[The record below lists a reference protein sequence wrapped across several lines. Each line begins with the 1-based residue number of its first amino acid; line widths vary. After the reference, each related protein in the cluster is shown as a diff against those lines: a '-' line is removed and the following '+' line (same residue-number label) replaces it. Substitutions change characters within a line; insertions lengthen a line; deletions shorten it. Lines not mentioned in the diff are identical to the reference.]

1 MAAKKK
7 AAKAGAAAVA
17 AKNSPYVQRLIEDE
31 DLRESIVS
39 AYEAARNAY
48 ARLDNGKSPAKQIF
62 DDKKLQ
68 KDLKEA
74 AENFR
79 DAAVTLREAPK
90 RKRKGGFGRILLLGL
105 IGGGAA
111 LAASEGLRKKVLDAL
126 FGAEEEFEYTA
137 TTAPSTATPPSTGAT
152 AGTTT

>member
-48 ARLDNGKSPAKQIF
+48 TRLDNGKSPAKQIF

-68 KDLKEA
+68 KELQTAASSLK
-74 AENFR
+74 
-79 DAAVTLREAPK
+79 DASQGLRGTK
-90 RKRKGGFGRILLLGL
+90 KSRGGGLGRKLLVLV
-105 IGGGAA
+105 IAGGAA
-111 LAASEGLRKKVLDAL
+111 LALSEGLRKKVLDAL
-126 FGAEEEFEYTA
+126 FGAEEEFEYTSA
-137 TTAPSTATPPSTGAT
+137 TTPPAPTPTSASPTA
-152 AGTTT
+152 

>member
-17 AKNSPYVQRLIEDE
+17 AKNSPYIQRLIEDE

-62 DDKKLQ
+62 DDKRLQ
-68 KDLKEA
+68 KELQTAASSLK
-74 AENFR
+74 
-79 DAAVTLREAPK
+79 DASQGIRGAK
-90 RKRKGGFGRILLLGL
+90 KSKGGGLGRMLLLL
-105 IGGGAA
+105 VVAGGGA

-126 FGAEEEFEYTA
+126 FGAEEEFEYTSA
-137 TTAPSTATPPSTGAT
+137 TTPPAPAPTPASPTA
-152 AGTTT
+152 

>member
-48 ARLDNGKSPAKQIF
+48 TRLDNGKSPAKQIF

-68 KDLKEA
+68 KELQTAASSLK
-74 AENFR
+74 
-79 DAAVTLREAPK
+79 DASQGIRGKKKSRGGGLG
-90 RKRKGGFGRILLLGL
+90 RKLLVLV
-105 IGGGAA
+105 IAGGAA
-111 LAASEGLRKKVLDAL
+111 LALSEGLRKKVLDAL
-126 FGAEEEFEYTA
+126 FGAEEEFEYTSA
-137 TTAPSTATPPSTGAT
+137 TTPPAPTPTSASPTA
-152 AGTTT
+152 